1 MLALERRNQIIEK
14 LQEDKRV
21 VVSDLSRQ
29 FGVSEETI
37 RRDLEILDKE
47 GIATKSY
54 GGAVFNENNNILQLL
69 NSLKFFLYLTNCL
82 FFKRTLFYMS
92 VFFTEPSSP
101 RSFRGIEPLSFL
113 PN

>member
-21 VVSDLSRQ
+21 VVSDLSKQ

-54 GGAVFNENNNILQLL
+54 GGAVFNENNNIDMPF
-69 NSLKFFLYLTNCL
+69 NVRK
-82 FFKRTLFYMS
+82 KKMS
-92 VFFTEPSSP
+92 QASRRSP
-101 RSFRGIEPLSFL
+101 R
-113 PN
+113 